1 MRLFSLLAYLA
12 TAEIIEY
19 EQLDIASM
27 TTTRVRRDSVDAVET
42 HSRARRSIFG
52 LDERF
57 SITDLN
63 TTAKFP
69 FDTVVKINAGCTG
82 ILVSP
87 KHVLTSA
94 HCVHNGTTFY
104 QVS

>member
-1 MRLFSLLAYLA
+1 MWRHTGTTGFWIKLAFITHNYRCFVFPFLRGPPLNLN
-12 TAEIIEY
+12 
-19 EQLDIASM
+19 QS
-27 TTTRVRRDSVDAVET
+27 RNRREV
-42 HSRARRSIFG
+42 FG
-52 LDERF
+52 IDERYPLAA
-57 SITDLN
+57 SN
-63 TTAKFP
+63 TSTKFP

-104 QVS
+104 QVK

>member
-42 HSRARRSIFG
+42 HRNNE
-52 LDERF
+52 LDQELAFIVDTKCRVITGVLCFLFF
-57 SITDLN
+57 SE
-63 TTAKFP
+63 P
-69 FDTVVKINAGCTG
+69 QC
-82 ILVSP
+82 
-87 KHVLTSA
+87 
-94 HCVHNGTTFY
+94 
-104 QVS
+104 